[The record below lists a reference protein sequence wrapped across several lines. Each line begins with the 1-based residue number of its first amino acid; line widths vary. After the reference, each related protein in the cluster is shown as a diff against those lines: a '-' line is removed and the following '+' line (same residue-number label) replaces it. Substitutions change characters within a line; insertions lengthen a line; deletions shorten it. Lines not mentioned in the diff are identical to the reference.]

1 MNWIQSLTK
10 AIQYIENNLTAEI
23 TANDIANHL
32 YSSNA
37 HFQRVFSLATG
48 ITIGDYIRN
57 RRLSLAGQDLI
68 HPKNRIIDIAMK
80 YQYDSQESF
89 TKAFARFHG
98 ITPYSAR
105 KHSHRLK
112 YFRPLTI
119 NITIKGGF
127 DTMSEKFESME
138 KLCETLALGKLN
150 SEPAHIYWGY
160 SHKVYAVTTT
170 RGKYAVKALNPQRQ
184 TQESAIFTEKIVGI
198 AAKRVNAVPAKTFD
212 GKTVWEVDGQ
222 LYLVFDWIEG
232 EEVEYDDITPEHSRI
247 MGSVLADIHQTD
259 FSALNIPNE
268 PATRTHIADWKF
280 YLQKGEENS
289 AAWVGLLGKHIEML
303 ADCQAKALEASNSL
317 TDKNVVG
324 HGCLDPRHAI
334 WQGYTPYLV
343 DWEDAGMTN
352 PLYDFLNTAIHWS
365 EHGSEKDKGRFLA
378 FAHGYGAKNKF
389 PGANWQNVLYKRYL
403 EPLDWLEFSLE
414 MWLKEPENRQK
425 WAEQA
430 ESMIREAIGYSD
442 RIEKLEQW
450 LIEI

>member
-1 MNWIQSLTK
+1 
-10 AIQYIENNLTAEI
+10 
-23 TANDIANHL
+23 
-32 YSSNA
+32 
-37 HFQRVFSLATG
+37 
-48 ITIGDYIRN
+48 
-57 RRLSLAGQDLI
+57 
-68 HPKNRIIDIAMK
+68 
-80 YQYDSQESF
+80 
-89 TKAFARFHG
+89 
-98 ITPYSAR
+98 
-105 KHSHRLK
+105 
-112 YFRPLTI
+112 
-119 NITIKGGF
+119 
-127 DTMSEKFESME
+127 MSEKFESME